1 MNLVNQCK
9 PILAQ
14 RERKDLLQ
22 FVRKE
27 IVDLKADE
35 EVEEVTAEM
44 VVDNLIARYP
54 ENTYTQPPKKDNLT
68 PAQKKYAEALK

>member
-27 IVDLKADE
+27 IVDLKEDE
-35 EVEEVTAEM
+35 AVEEVTAEM

-54 ENTYTQPPKKDNLT
+54 ENTYTPPPKKDNLT
-68 PAQKKYAEALK
+68 PAQKKYAESLK

>member
-44 VVDNLIARYP
+44 VVDNL
-54 ENTYTQPPKKDNLT
+54 T
-68 PAQKKYAEALK
+68 PAQKKYAESLK